1 MMNLRNIIT
10 ESVTIQGHQVSAS
23 NDRIEI
29 QTPAG
34 QRYTYGMEVRGFSIP
49 IYSIAAAQGQY
60 VMRYGKPSIGLT
72 GLSYEPQQAR
82 LNTQRIASL
91 FPNLGQPELPLTV
104 QTPKGEKSVTF
115 RRV

>member
-10 ESVTIQGHQVSAS
+10 ESVTIQGHRVSAS

-34 QRYTYGMEVRGFSIP
+34 QRYTYSMEARGFTIP

-60 VMRYGKPSIGLT
+60 VMRYGKPSIGFT
-72 GLSYEPQQAR
+72 GISYEPQTTR

-115 RRV
+115 KRV